1 LWLIDLANELH
12 AAIQE
17 GTLPKLSLDRIW
29 IRSDGCL
36 VLLDFPAT
44 GVSSD
49 PSFESAAENRAP
61 VQLLSAV
68 ANFCLSEP
76 VSPNSVPLR
85 VRSMI
90 GRWTDSAAPDFP
102 EARAGLL
109 DLLTGPAQVTKWR
122 RGLVVGMSALPF
134 LFSLALPIG
143 LILAFGALMPPDRG
157 EMLSLLQSLGDD
169 SPPASAHRSAI
180 EIYLAG
186 RHGALLRDNAYWG
199 SLQAPEWAYGE
210 WHKRAA
216 DVALRHPSVSAAEV
230 AQAEIV
236 IAPEL
241 EKIRRRQDPAMQVA
255 QTAAAMGLILG
266 AIIAICSLILSVFLP
281 GGPLLRAAGLAAVN
295 REGKEIGRLRS
306 AVRVLVTWSPAIVI
320 GIGQHYYGV
329 ITRQNPFQIAPWWL
343 AGATLV
349 PLTIG
354 ALWTILHP
362 EQGLHDRVTGTWV
375 VPR

>member
-1 LWLIDLANELH
+1 VRLWLIDLANELQ

-17 GTLPKLSLDRIW
+17 GTLPKLALDRIW
-29 IRSDGCL
+29 IRSDGRL

-76 VSPNSVPLR
+76 ARPNSVPLR

-90 GRWTDSAAPDFP
+90 EQWTAPAAPDLP
-102 EARAGLL
+102 EARGELL

-122 RGLVVGMSALPF
+122 RGLVVGMAALPF
-134 LFSLALPIG
+134 LFGIAPVGVVLALG
-143 LILAFGALMPPDRG
+143 DLMPPERN
-157 EMLSLLQSLGDD
+157 EMLSLLRKLEDD
-169 SPPASAHRSAI
+169 SPPPPAYLSAI

-186 RHGALLRDNAYWG
+186 RHGAALRDDAFWG
-199 SLQAPEWAYGE
+199 SPAAPDWVYGG
-210 WHKRAA
+210 WRKLAA
-216 DVALRHPSVSAAEV
+216 EVASRHPSVSAEEV

-241 EKIRRRQDPAMQVA
+241 EEIRRLRDLLVPQLASV
-255 QTAAAMGLILG
+255 MGIIVSV
-266 AIIAICSLILSVFLP
+266 IIAICSLILSVFLP

-295 REGKEIGRLRS
+295 RDGKQIGRLRA
-306 AVRVLVTWSPAIVI
+306 AVRVLATWSPAIVV
-320 GIGQHYYGV
+320 GIGQHFYFE
-329 ITRQNPFQIAPWWL
+329 ITRQNLFQTAAWWL
-343 AGATLV
+343 AVATLV
-349 PLTIG
+349 PLIIG
-354 ALWTILHP
+354 ALWTIAHP
-362 EQGLHDRVTGTWV
+362 EQGLHDRLTGTWV